1 MSSSRRNSPSDAPTK
16 CPTCGKRAVVAVRE
30 DIVLAV
36 RGRSRRFEQ
45 VEHERCTACGEQIF
59 SLETSKRFDMAVL
72 GSRKR
77 HAA

>member
-1 MSSSRRNSPSDAPTK
+1 
-16 CPTCGKRAVVAVRE
+16 VRE